1 MARIHYTSCTV
12 PVYVGRSSN
21 RQPMWFDQPESKI
34 AQMPFSPQD
43 PEISNAKNLLHIKS
57 KYINILEIII

>member
-21 RQPMWFDQPESKI
+21 HQPMWFDQPESKI
-34 AQMPFSPQD
+34 AQMRFSPQD
-43 PEISNAKNLLHIKS
+43 PEISNAKNLLDSKS
-57 KYINILEIII
+57 KYINIIEMLI